1 MAIHAN
7 PDNVLLVYENGDTQP
22 VSDLVEVG
30 TLIRDT
36 DYDKSECMDESEH
49 MEIIDVIV
57 TSISPAPTNQEAS
70 R

>member
-36 DYDKSECMDESEH
+36 DYDESECMDESEH

-57 TSISPAPTNQEAS
+57 TSISPAPTNQEAA

>member
-36 DYDKSECMDESEH
+36 DYDESECMDKSEH

-57 TSISPAPTNQEAS
+57 TSISPAPTNQEAA

>member
-57 TSISPAPTNQEAS
+57 TSISPAPTNQEAA